1 MKITRSQLAQIIME
15 ELGELNEETEAWR
28 RNAAISKIEQFFLDV
43 RGYSAAHEDAEVPV
57 LFDEDWGE
65 IVGRGGAMD
74 QLENVRWLDKP
85 LTRCPISRPD
95 DGHRPKADELPRD
108 CEERIEYNQKESYEA
123 LRARIEVVD
132 NQWDL
137 AIGKNKSIMQWITS
151 PAGDRYLRMIS
162 TLVDDLIWLPDT
174 GPSDRPGNVGSS
186 GMSVSP
192 LPTDPPIPTFQNQ
205 LMEMIHQELREG
217 PQSPYYSVHQAV
229 ANMPGY
235 KDFGNVSIGGGAQ
248 RYTFESEDDG
258 KTAKNE
264 LSRRFRSFTFHWDD
278 LGQYVQVSGG

>member
-1 MKITRSQLAQIIME
+1 MKITRSQLAQIITE

-74 QLENVRWLDKP
+74 QLENVRWLNKP

-174 GPSDRPGNVGSS
+174 GPNERPGNVGSS

-192 LPTDPPIPTFQNQ
+192 LPTDPPIPTFQDR
-205 LMEMIHQELREG
+205 LMEMIRQELREEATITDTG
-217 PQSPYYSVHQAV
+217 VVEEGTQYSYEKALID
-229 ANMPGY
+229 AG
-235 KDFGNVSIGGGAQ
+235 
-248 RYTFESEDDG
+248 RYTRAQLDDMSY
-258 KTAKNE
+258 ADIQAAWNE
-264 LSRRFRSFTFHWDD
+264 LDQEAPAD
-278 LGQYVQVSGG
+278 L

>member
-65 IVGRGGAMD
+65 IVGRGGALD

-95 DGHRPKADELPRD
+95 DGNRPEAHELPRD

-174 GPSDRPGNVGSS
+174 DPSDRPGNVGSS

-192 LPTDPPIPTFQNQ
+192 LPTDPPIPTFQDQ
-205 LMEMIHQELREG
+205 LMEMIRQELSERE
-217 PQSPYYSVHQAV
+217 
-229 ANMPGY
+229 
-235 KDFGNVSIGGGAQ
+235 
-248 RYTFESEDDG
+248 
-258 KTAKNE
+258 E
-264 LSRRFRSFTFHWDD
+264 LSDHDKAAYEAGYAHGKKRDSKCPKDKD
-278 LGQYVQVSGG
+278 KSGGIGMPCNGNSYWEQGFRAGRAGL

>member
-65 IVGRGGAMD
+65 IVGRAGAMD
-74 QLENVRWLDKP
+74 QLENVRWLNKP
-85 LTRCPISRPD
+85 LTRCPISRTD
-95 DGHRPKADELPRD
+95 DGNRPKADELPRD

-174 GPSDRPGNVGSS
+174 GPSERPGNVGSS

-192 LPTDPPIPTFQNQ
+192 LPTDPPIPTFQDQ
-205 LMEMIHQELREG
+205 LMEMILQELNETTRPLPSWATRDNMLQGVDGMTGDTYAKAMETPG
-217 PQSPYYSVHQAV
+217 HPVDVPDDVTQDMIDKMSVRQLYRA
-229 ANMPGY
+229 ASLM
-235 KDFGNVSIGGGAQ
+235 AQ
-248 RYTFESEDDG
+248 P
-258 KTAKNE
+258 
-264 LSRRFRSFTFHWDD
+264 
-278 LGQYVQVSGG
+278 